1 MFRRQADMCFK
12 KTIFEAKLYS
22 MISAQFYSILRKKFP
37 YEPTLKQDI
46 FFQKISVFLTDTHN
60 DSIFVLKGYAG
71 TGKTT
76 LISTIVNNLTEIN
89 KKYVLLA
96 PTGRAA
102 KVIANYSE
110 KAAFTIHKKI
120 YYPKKSSGGGV
131 TFTLQPNKHKNT
143 VFIVDEASMI
153 SDVDSDSKMYANG
166 SLLDD
171 LITYVYS
178 GTNCKMIL
186 LGDTAQLPPVNLEV
200 SPALDIDT
208 LSLHYNMEVDH
219 IELDEVMRQEES
231 SGILFNATELR
242 ELLKDSFITD
252 FQFDVRK
259 FKDIVRL
266 VDGYDIQDAI
276 NSAYSNYSIEDTAFI
291 VRSNKRANQ
300 YNEQIRSR
308 ILDKE
313 SELATGDFLMVVKN
327 NYFWLKDSDEAGFIA
342 NGDIIEVLEIFK
354 IIELYT
360 FKFAKVKIRMVDYPN
375 QKPFETVLLLD
386 TIKSESPS
394 LTYEETNRLYQEVLK
409 DYEGETKFKQF
420 QKVKANEYF
429 NGLQVK
435 FSYAITCHKSQG
447 GQWNT
452 VFVEQPYLPN
462 GIDRDYIRW
471 LYTAMTRA
479 KNKLYLIGFKD
490 ESFVD

>member
-1 MFRRQADMCFK
+1 MNSS
-12 KTIFEAKLYS
+12 L
-22 MISAQFYSILRKKFP
+22 FYSHLQRKFP
-37 YEPTLKQDI
+37 FQPTYNQDI
-46 FFQKISVFLTDTHN
+46 FFQKIAIFLTDTQN
-60 DSIFVLKGYAG
+60 ETIFVLKGYAG

-76 LISTIVNNLTEIN
+76 VISTIVNSLLEIN

-102 KVIANYSE
+102 KVIANYSN
-110 KAAFTIHKKI
+110 KPAFTIHKKI
-120 YYPKKSSGGGV
+120 YFPKKNSGGGV
-131 TFTLQPNKHKNT
+131 SFTLQQNKHKNT

-153 SDVDSDSKMYANG
+153 SDTNSDSKLYENG

-171 LITYVYS
+171 LISYVYS

-186 LGDTAQLPPVNLEV
+186 LGDTAQLPPVNLDI
-200 SPALDIDT
+200 SPALDIHT
-208 LSLHYNMEVDH
+208 LSINYNKEVEY
-219 IELDEVMRQEES
+219 IELDEVMRQEEN
-231 SGILFNATELR
+231 SGILHNATELR
-242 ELLKDSFITD
+242 ELLKDTFITE
-252 FQFDVRK
+252 FKFNVRK

-276 NSAYSNYSIEDTAFI
+276 NSAYSNFSIEDTAFI

-300 YNEQIRSR
+300 YNEQIRTK

-313 SELATGDFLMVVKN
+313 SELSTGDFLMVVKN

-342 NGDIIEVLEIFK
+342 NGDIIEILEMFGIQ
-354 IIELYT
+354 ELYG
-360 FKFAKVKIRMVDYPN
+360 FKFAKVKIRMIDYPD
-375 QKPFETVLLLD
+375 QKPFETVLLMD

-394 LTYEETNRLYQEVLK
+394 LTFEESNRLYQEVML
-409 DYEGETKFKQF
+409 DYESETTKYKKF
-420 QKVKANEYF
+420 QKVKENEYF
-429 NGLQVK
+429 NALQVK

-452 VFVEQPYLPN
+452 VFIEQPYLPN

-490 ESFVD
+490 ESFVE

>member
-1 MFRRQADMCFK
+1 MN
-12 KTIFEAKLYS
+12 S
-22 MISAQFYSILRKKFP
+22 SSFYSLLQKKFP
-37 YEPTLKQDI
+37 FQPTYNQDI
-46 FFQKISVFLTDTHN
+46 FFQKIAIFLTDTHN
-60 DSIFVLKGYAG
+60 ETIFVLKGYAG

-76 LISTIVNNLTEIN
+76 VISTIVNSLLEIN

-102 KVIANYSE
+102 KVIANYSN
-110 KAAFTIHKKI
+110 KLAFTIHKKI
-120 YYPKKSSGGGV
+120 YFPKKNSGGGV
-131 TFTLQPNKHKNT
+131 SFTLQQNKHKNT
-143 VFIVDEASMI
+143 IFIVDEASMI
-153 SDVDSDSKMYANG
+153 SDTNSDSKLYENG

-171 LITYVYS
+171 LISYVYS

-186 LGDTAQLPPVNLEV
+186 LGDTAQLPPVNLDI
-200 SPALDIDT
+200 SPALDIHS
-208 LSLHYNMEVDH
+208 LSLNYNKEVEY
-219 IELDEVMRQEES
+219 IELDEVMRQEEN
-231 SGILFNATELR
+231 SGILHNATELR
-242 ELLKDSFITD
+242 ELLKDTFITE
-252 FQFDVRK
+252 FKFNVRK

-276 NSAYSNYSIEDTAFI
+276 HSSYSNFSIEDTAFI

-300 YNEQIRSR
+300 YNEQIRTK

-313 SELATGDFLMVVKN
+313 SELSTGDFLMVVKN

-342 NGDIIEVLEIFK
+342 NGDIIEVLEMFGIK
-354 IIELYT
+354 ELYG
-360 FKFAKVKIRMVDYPN
+360 FKFAKVKIRMIDYPD
-375 QKPFETVLLLD
+375 QKPFETVLLMD
-386 TIKSESPS
+386 TLKSESPS
-394 LTYEETNRLYQEVLK
+394 LTFEESNRLYQEVMK
-409 DYEGETKFKQF
+409 DYENETTKYKKF
-420 QKVKANEYF
+420 QKVKENEYF
-429 NGLQVK
+429 NALQVK

-452 VFVEQPYLPN
+452 VFIEQPYLPN

-490 ESFVD
+490 ESFTE